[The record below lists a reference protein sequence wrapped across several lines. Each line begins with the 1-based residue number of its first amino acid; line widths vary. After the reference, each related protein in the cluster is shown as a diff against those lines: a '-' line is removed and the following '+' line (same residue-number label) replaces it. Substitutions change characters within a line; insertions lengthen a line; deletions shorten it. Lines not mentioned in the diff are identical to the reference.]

1 MFVILSGPFIAA
13 LWSLAGKRPISW
25 LSFVMYNCVF
35 VTFPCG
41 ILGQVWYLIVS
52 IPDLCHLSYFTYLNL
67 LFLCIRLIMSD
78 LNCSSTFLVCSMS
91 LKISTIIG
99 GATRG
104 LGIWGEW
111 LFIFRELGSTG
122 NYFHGFREQA
132 HSFGDLGSPAN
143 K

>member
-1 MFVILSGPFIAA
+1 MFVILSGPFTAA
-13 LWSLAGKRPISW
+13 LWSLAGKGPASW

-52 IPDLCHLSYFTYLNL
+52 IPDLCHLSYFIYLNL
-67 LFLCIRLIMSD
+67 PFLCIRLIMSD
-78 LNCSSTFLVCSMS
+78 LNCSSTFSVCSMS

-99 GATRG
+99 GATRD

-111 LFIFRELGSTG
+111 LFF
-122 NYFHGFREQA
+122 
-132 HSFGDLGSPAN
+132 
-143 K
+143 